1 MSQSSDD
8 RRPTSVLVG
17 ASDIMRTLSFPRLT
31 TLYYVYDCDEY
42 IQQEIADILGY
53 TRSPISTHLKTMA
66 EDLPVALVTKQGRRY
81 TVTEAGKT
89 VLRHVRRMLSGR
101 GINLHSVD
109 WTDDTDTEE
118 LADQL
123 TPFGDARSTAPFL
136 LLYSLGTRG
145 TMGNRIEPFG
155 TPQPVYL
162 EDTVHDVETRLD
174 ERSESI
180 TRSQM
185 QNLLLRF
192 DDANTVEYDNPE
204 VVLTEKGHEQ
214 ANLLEQLIQLLESQ
228 HEPDDDQESSEES
241 RPPQSSLTDAF
252 SSEYSETQATSTS
265 RSAERHGMD
274 NIAQQSTP
282 RGYFDRGRASLDG
295 LQESPETPAIIPAYR
310 LCSAADDEPFSASD
324 GDTGDRLDSRS
335 ESAPVLPLTT
345 LTLNELTDVIS
356 QLAGEYDRDV
366 EFEPYWALQTES
378 GVQPLSP
385 ARLPLEEASHRA
397 WKIINEAHDVW
408 DEQSR

>member
-1 MSQSSDD
+1 MSQFSDED
-8 RRPTSVLVG
+8 RSTSVLVS
-17 ASDIMRTLSFPRLT
+17 ASDIMRTLSLSRLT
-31 TLYYVYDCDEY
+31 TLYYVYDNEEY
-42 IQQEIADILGY
+42 TQQEIADILGY
-53 TRSPISTHLKTMA
+53 TRSPISTHLTTMA
-66 EDLPVALVTKQGRRY
+66 EDLPLALVTKQGQRY
-81 TVTEAGKT
+81 TVTEAGTT
-89 VLRHVRRMLSGR
+89 VLRHVRQMLSGR
-101 GINLHSVD
+101 GVDLQSVD
-109 WTDDTDTEE
+109 WEDDTDTEE
-118 LADQL
+118 IADQL
-123 TPFGDARSTAPFL
+123 TPFDDARSTAPFL
-136 LLYSLGTRG
+136 LLYSLGIRG
-145 TMGNRIEPFG
+145 TLGNRIEPFG
-155 TPQPVYL
+155 SPQSVYL

-174 ERSESI
+174 ERGESI
-180 TRSQM
+180 TRSQV

-192 DDANTVEYDNPE
+192 DDANTVEYDSPE

-228 HEPDDDQESSEES
+228 HEPDDPGSSEES

-252 SSEYSETQATSTS
+252 SSDRSETQATPTS

-295 LQESPETPAIIPAYR
+295 LQETSPETPAIIPAYR
-310 LCSAADDEPFSASD
+310 LLATDDETISASD
-324 GDTGDRLDSRS
+324 IDAGDGLDSQS
-335 ESAPVLPLTT
+335 ESAPVLPLTS

-356 QLAGEYDRDV
+356 QLAGEYDRNV
-366 EFEPYWALQTES
+366 EFEPYWALQTET

-385 ARLPLEEASHRA
+385 ARLPLDEASHRA